1 MLKHTQTI
9 IAASTDGAD
18 LLLPKT
24 WVYTP
29 GGVGNEL
36 PRVLEEVRAL
46 EGFIGDD
53 YPDALSVLL
62 ARIMGEV
69 AFTARSDAFWEPFIG
84 PDAELGTGRGNAAR
98 AYARTVV
105 DAYRSFARDAPTRC
119 LNEPHRVAPMS
130 NADYVRQAGLP
141 TMRASRIKRYLKSSP
156 FPPIV

>member
-1 MLKHTQTI
+1 
-9 IAASTDGAD
+9 
-18 LLLPKT
+18 
-24 WVYTP
+24 VYTP

-84 PDAELGTGRGNAAR
+84 PDVELGTGRGNAAR

-105 DAYRSFARDAPTRC
+105 EAYRSFARDAPTRC

-141 TMRASRIKRYLKSSP
+141 TMRASRIKRYLKSSS
-156 FPPIV
+156 FPLVV